1 MSAKRHSR
9 YADQRWLTRVAVRNY
24 RSIAACDVRPPP
36 LSVLVG
42 PNGSGKSNFLDALRF
57 VADALRRSL
66 GDALL
71 YRGGINDVL
80 YRFGTRTAEF
90 RYSSRRSIGRC
101 LRPLLFLRGNEGA
114 RGGYAVRRE
123 TCLIDPDDGASPQY
137 YEVEQG
143 RVVNSSIRYP
153 PVGTSDRLYLV
164 PVSSLP
170 QLKKMEVTSPAS
182 LPIWRRVLRSAKRSS
197 RSTWQ
202 FLLDLILLDANSD
215 CPRELAPNVLERAQA
230 ARSDH
235 RIQVVLAKMEY
246 EAWFLAV
253 ADSLAG
259 LRGIGDDAQAPDDP

>member
-1 MSAKRHSR
+1 M
-9 YADQRWLTRVAVRNY
+9 
-24 RSIAACDVRPPP
+24 
-36 LSVLVG
+36 
-42 PNGSGKSNFLDALRF
+42 
-57 VADALRRSL
+57 
-66 GDALL
+66 
-71 YRGGINDVL
+71 
-80 YRFGTRTAEF
+80 
-90 RYSSRRSIGRC
+90 
-101 LRPLLFLRGNEGA
+101 
-114 RGGYAVRRE
+114 
-123 TCLIDPDDGASPQY
+123 
-137 YEVEQG
+137 
-143 RVVNSSIRYP
+143 NSSIRYP

-259 LRGIGDDAQAPDDP
+259 LRGIGDDAQAPDDPESIRDAKGWLTRRMTPGRSYREVRDQPALTARMDLQRARSRAPSFDKMWRAVSGFAHVTTYQSRCPIRP